1 MEKKTRFLNC
11 KKIIAPE
18 EPNFYS
24 VEFLNGEF
32 NVLNLAPFAYILS
45 IPVGIYICGSGSI
58 LGIRIRIHEAP
69 ENGSNTDPDQQQRVG
84 CIPCGHLVGTACPV
98 VVFLGLLHI
107 GVSQVPDQ
115 PVIRGLNL
123 GHQRTAAKE
132 SRTDSRGYSHRD
144 PFGAWPASH

>member
-69 ENGSNTDPDQQQRVG
+69 ENGSNTDPDPQHWLKYTIIILLYSTPGYPDNKRLQ
-84 CIPCGHLVGTACPV
+84 
-98 VVFLGLLHI
+98 VFIAHWY
-107 GVSQVPDQ
+107 V
-115 PVIRGLNL
+115 
-123 GHQRTAAKE
+123 A
-132 SRTDSRGYSHRD
+132 
-144 PFGAWPASH
+144 